1 MAGSVALVYHGPMQ
15 KWEDILYRDEPME
28 ATDWL
33 VDAVVAVGAFGFACL
48 QLTLSVNLLFPDEML
63 RSLLGID
70 AVVPTVY
77 SVVAIALTTLPLI
90 ARRRFP
96 WPTFVLSL
104 VLWAFFQLQTGAV
117 SLSLAGPL
125 VALFTIAYELSRA
138 HAIAGAVAAVLILV
152 IVPSTASSATMAS
165 LSLLQNVAFVAAAA
179 FAGYAI
185 QVRQDYLRAAEERAA
200 EAERTRE
207 TEAERRVAEERVR
220 IAREVHDITAHS
232 LSAVSIQA
240 AAAERLIDSDPAAAK
255 EAIATVRATSK
266 GALDDIRAMI
276 GVLRSGEGAAQTSPT
291 ESTEQIGALAAYL
304 EGAGVSCELDT
315 AHYDRTSVPAHVDV
329 ALFGI
334 AREATTNV
342 VRHAQARHVRIVLRT
357 IAPAATSGMVA
368 GSAAP
373 AASAPVANVP
383 AAAAPAAFA
392 EIIVEDDGRG
402 CSDAAAVAAAGGHG
416 IEGMGER
423 VRVLGGTFEA
433 APRAEG
439 GFRVH
444 AVVPL
449 AAPQQTER
457 NERTEAQ

>member
-1 MAGSVALVYHGPMQ
+1 
-15 KWEDILYRDEPME
+15 
-28 ATDWL
+28 
-33 VDAVVAVGAFGFACL
+33 
-48 QLTLSVNLLFPDEML
+48 
-63 RSLLGID
+63 
-70 AVVPTVY
+70 
-77 SVVAIALTTLPLI
+77 
-90 ARRRFP
+90 
-96 WPTFVLSL
+96 
-104 VLWAFFQLQTGAV
+104 
-117 SLSLAGPL
+117 
-125 VALFTIAYELSRA
+125 
-138 HAIAGAVAAVLILV
+138 
-152 IVPSTASSATMAS
+152 MAS

-315 AHYDRTSVPAHVDV
+315 AHYDRTAVPAHVDV

-357 IAPAATSGMVA
+357 VAPAATPGTVA

-449 AAPQQTER
+449 AALQQTER
-457 NERTEAQ
+457 NGRTEAQ

>member
-1 MAGSVALVYHGPMQ
+1 M
-15 KWEDILYRDEPME
+15 
-28 ATDWL
+28 
-33 VDAVVAVGAFGFACL
+33 
-48 QLTLSVNLLFPDEML
+48 
-63 RSLLGID
+63 
-70 AVVPTVY
+70 
-77 SVVAIALTTLPLI
+77 
-90 ARRRFP
+90 
-96 WPTFVLSL
+96 
-104 VLWAFFQLQTGAV
+104 
-117 SLSLAGPL
+117 
-125 VALFTIAYELSRA
+125 
-138 HAIAGAVAAVLILV
+138 
-152 IVPSTASSATMAS
+152 
-165 LSLLQNVAFVAAAA
+165 AAAA

-291 ESTEQIGALAAYL
+291 ESTEQIDALAAYL

-315 AHYDRTSVPAHVDV
+315 AHYDRTAVPAHVDV

-357 IAPAATSGMVA
+357 VAPAATPGAVV

-373 AASAPVANVP
+373 AASAPVAN
-383 AAAAPAAFA
+383 APVAFA
-392 EIIVEDDGRG
+392 EIIVEDDGKG
-402 CSDAAAVAAAGGHG
+402 CSDAAAAAAAGGHG

-423 VRVLGGTFEA
+423 VRVLGGTFGA